1 MQRARGGEER
11 CFGKPTRYI
20 RRLRLMLPVHYFIF
34 IFFFVP
40 PAKKRC
46 STCPR
51 KTGVLKDEV
60 SSLGR
65 SVRGHTF
72 HTTGIRALA

>member
-34 IFFFVP
+34 ISFLFRRQ
-40 PAKKRC
+40 KKD
-46 STCPR
+46 
-51 KTGVLKDEV
+51 VQ
-60 SSLGR
+60 
-65 SVRGHTF
+65 H
-72 HTTGIRALA
+72 ALEKPVF

>member
-11 CFGKPTRYI
+11 CSGKPTRYTK
-20 RRLRLMLPVHYFIF
+20 VETYASGAFYDIF
-34 IFFFVP
+34 FFFVP